1 MDTATSRRRVESRG
15 VTLGGLGEASQSC
28 QSKKKQRGFA
38 GLFHAMR
45 ASLDTNTT
53 RM

>member
-1 MDTATSRRRVESRG
+1 MYKATLNAISR